1 MRAVLPLSP
10 SFFHLSFRFSP
21 FPLFV
26 FALFFISALP
36 PFFLRPF
43 LLLLCISPPPFSTY
57 FLSSV
62 SFFLSLLS
70 ASLFA
75 ALPPALESTL
85 FPIQKNIKTVFLSIS
100 LFRLPKKQTVFR
112 VFFVFVP
119 LSALYLSTV
128 KSIYLG
134 FL

>member
-43 LLLLCISPPPFSTY
+43 LLLLCNSFPFFHVFSSLCILFPFSS
-57 FLSSV
+57 FRVPIRGASSRLREY
-62 SFFLSLLS
+62 SFPYSK
-70 ASLFA
+70 
-75 ALPPALESTL
+75 E
-85 FPIQKNIKTVFLSIS
+85 QKTVFLSIS
-100 LFRLPKKQTVFR
+100 LFRLPKKQTVFC